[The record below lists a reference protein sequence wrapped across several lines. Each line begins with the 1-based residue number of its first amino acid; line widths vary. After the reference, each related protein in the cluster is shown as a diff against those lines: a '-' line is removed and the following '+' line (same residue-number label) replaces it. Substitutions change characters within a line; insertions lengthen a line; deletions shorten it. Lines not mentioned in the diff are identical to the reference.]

1 MQRRRACD
9 QPDLFQVHQ
18 PKVQRGVIERAK
30 LLPLLRSLLLEI
42 VFGAANAER
51 SGKEGD
57 HE

>member
-18 PKVQRGVIERAK
+18 PKVQRGVIEGAK

-42 VFGAANAER
+42 VFDANEEN

>member
-42 VFGAANAER
+42 VFGANEEK